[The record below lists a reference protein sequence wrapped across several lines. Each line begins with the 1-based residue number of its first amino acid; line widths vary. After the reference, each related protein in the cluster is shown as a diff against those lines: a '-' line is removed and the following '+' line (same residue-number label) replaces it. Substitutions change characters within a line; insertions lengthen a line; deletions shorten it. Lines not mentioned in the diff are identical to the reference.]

1 INHGS
6 HLVEMLKQPQY
17 KPMATADQIILL
29 LAGKLNLLD
38 EIPLNEIKEY
48 EEELLGEM
56 NSVHRDLME
65 EIETKKDIDEELME
79 KLTSTI
85 TVFTTRFKLIE

>member
-1 INHGS
+1 
-6 HLVEMLKQPQY
+6 MKQPQY
-17 KPMATADQIILL
+17 APMSTADQIILL

-48 EEELLGEM
+48 EEELLKEM

>member
-1 INHGS
+1 
-6 HLVEMLKQPQY
+6 MDY
-17 KPMATADQIILL
+17 K
-29 LAGKLNLLD
+29 
-38 EIPLNEIKEY
+38 KEY
-48 EEELLGEM
+48 SRWLENVEENDLLEEM